1 VKEERSMPNV
11 NKIMVT
17 VELDDTLLREQLK
30 TMRETQE
37 VLNAITYFNI
47 YLTNHK
53 DENSTLKY
61 RNHLIAVN
69 SMMNEYIRLC
79 EKLKQVR

>member
-1 VKEERSMPNV
+1 MPNV

-79 EKLKQVR
+79 EKFKQVR